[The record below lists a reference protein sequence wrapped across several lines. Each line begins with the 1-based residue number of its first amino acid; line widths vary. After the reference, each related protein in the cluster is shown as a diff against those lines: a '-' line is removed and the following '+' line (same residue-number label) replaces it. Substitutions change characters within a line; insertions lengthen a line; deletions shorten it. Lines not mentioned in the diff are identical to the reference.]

1 VLGDVLFL
9 NPARRLVPNHARH
22 DWVIAPFRADRDVAP
37 RRVAGKCHDINA
49 HRNLRGSY
57 TGAIEIVR
65 RLLNDRVAPLP
76 KHLID
81 RHQLSLLLVCP
92 ELATLEFASAESLQW
107 RTFSMEG
114 NSPSRTARLGHG
126 LTDFLLECA
135 EQGPARPLCLSF
147 ENVDLADRLDQE
159 FLSVLLRRSD
169 PHRLTMRVCTS
180 SDRLDEPLRSA
191 LRTFASENRLIPF
204 MPASTAAIPETWR
217 IWLSRCATGWAG
229 EWDTLSDLSK
239 YLDLL
244 AIRPEFS
251 NLRELCEHVAMNIPL
266 TERRTLG
273 NEYVSSDCT
282 SDNLVAKS
290 AYLALS
296 AAERS
301 ALHRARRTELDALN
315 QASLSLGAIPL
326 HAEQEGVDPAS
337 LLAASKHYMRVAFY
351 DAALDWALRGRR
363 MLPAADRGQSY
374 TEFSRNILFA
384 LLLLGRLDEVDVI
397 CAEYLTTSNDP
408 LLLAHTSYAKAILT
422 ARLYEPSR
430 RDYDAARG
438 WIEKSLSFTEMVAPS
453 ETRAVN
459 IAFLR
464 NTMALVEM
472 REGRLEAAHELLC
485 EGLRYMCAEAP
496 NKYDA
501 ESAIL
506 LHNRARL
513 HIKREQL
520 PEAIEDLTTLLQH
533 QPCNSDAYFD
543 RAILSQWLGLHE
555 RALRDYEAAIEW
567 SPPYAE
573 AYFNRARTLV
583 SLGRVEEA
591 ILGYTR
597 VLDLVPDHIEALIDR
612 ACLFHAQKKFEASR
626 TDVNSALPLAP
637 ASARLLC
644 LQGLLE
650 MENANLAQ
658 AYEIFT
664 KAIDA
669 DPSLPDAWANRAT
682 VLFKQGEPGRA
693 CVDLTHALSLREDAA
708 AFYNRGRCFESQKR
722 WTDAAADYHRA
733 LGLMSGDARHVLRHL
748 ALCEQAED
756 KTDL

>member
-1 VLGDVLFL
+1 
-9 NPARRLVPNHARH
+9 VPDHARH
-22 DWVIAPFRADRDVAP
+22 EWVIAPFRADRDAAP
-37 RRVAGKCHDINA
+37 RPVAGKWHNINA

-65 RLLNDRVAPLP
+65 RLLKDRATPLP
-76 KHLID
+76 KHVID
-81 RHQLSLLLVCP
+81 RHQLTLLLVCP

-114 NSPSRTARLGHG
+114 NSPARTARLAHG

-135 EQGPARPLCLSF
+135 EQRPALPLCLSF

-159 FLSVLLRRSD
+159 FLGVLLRRSD
-169 PHRLTMRVCTS
+169 PHRLMIRICTS
-180 SDRLDEPLRSA
+180 SDRLDDPLQSN
-191 LRTFASENRLIPF
+191 LQTFASANHLAPF
-204 MPASTAAIPETWR
+204 MPASTAAIPDIWR
-217 IWLSRCATGWAG
+217 RWLSTRATGWVG
-229 EWDTLSDLSK
+229 EWQILSDLLK

-244 AIRPEFS
+244 RIRPEFS
-251 NLRELCEHVAMNIPL
+251 NLQGLCEHVVANIQL
-266 TERRTLG
+266 AERRALG
-273 NEYVSSDCT
+273 NKYVRSDCT
-282 SDNLVAKS
+282 SDNLVARS

-296 AAERS
+296 PAERS
-301 ALHRARRTELDALN
+301 ALHRGRRIELEALD

-326 HAEQEGVDPAS
+326 HAEQEGLDPAS

-363 MLPAADRGQSY
+363 MLPDADRGRSY

-384 LLLLGRLDEVDVI
+384 LLLLGRLDEVDAI
-397 CAEYLTTSNDP
+397 CAEHLATSNDP

-438 WIEKSLSFTEMVAPS
+438 WIEKSFSFTEIVAAS

-485 EGLRYMCAEAP
+485 EGLRYMSAEAP

-513 HIKREQL
+513 HIKRKQL
-520 PEAIEDLTTLLQH
+520 PQAIEDLTTLLQH

-543 RAILSQWLGLHE
+543 RAVLSQWLGLHE
-555 RALRDYEAAIEW
+555 PALRDYEAAIKW

-573 AYFNRARTLV
+573 AYFNRARTLA
-583 SLGRVEEA
+583 SLGRVEDA
-591 ILGYTR
+591 IVGYTR
-597 VLDLVPDHIEALIDR
+597 VLELVPDHIEALIDR
-612 ACLFHAQKKFEASR
+612 ALLFHAQKNYEASR
-626 TDVNSALPLAP
+626 TDVNSALLLEP
-637 ASARLLC
+637 ANARLLC
-644 LQGLLE
+644 LQGLLQ
-650 MENANLAQ
+650 MESANLVE

-664 KAIDA
+664 KAIEA

-682 VLFKQGEPGRA
+682 ILFKQGQPGHA

-708 AFYNRGRCFESQKR
+708 AFYNRGRCFESLQK
-722 WTDAAADYHRA
+722 WTEAAADYHRA

-748 ALCEQAED
+748 ALCEQAENS
-756 KTDL
+756 